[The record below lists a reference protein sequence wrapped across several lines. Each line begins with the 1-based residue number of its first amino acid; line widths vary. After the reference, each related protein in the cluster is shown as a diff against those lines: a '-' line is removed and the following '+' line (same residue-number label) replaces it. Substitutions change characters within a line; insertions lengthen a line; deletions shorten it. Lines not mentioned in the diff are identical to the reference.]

1 MRKAISPRKR
11 TAITLYYMSSTVEYR
26 TIANLVDVS
35 TSFVCLC
42 IREVCKAITK
52 KLKNNFL
59 SAILSELRA
68 DLHMLYQIGADQ
80 RCEGS
85 SEESWFSTANR
96 LHCTAYPSW
105 ARFQD
110 RVPILS
116 VLRPWVKVWSSTDG
130 AKQFTRQN
138 LSVPN
143 QFFWYAYFFHPSR
156 A

>member
-1 MRKAISPRKR
+1 MRKAVSPRKR

-59 SAILSELRA
+59 SAILSESRA
-68 DLHMLYQIGADQ
+68 DLHMLSQIDADQ

-85 SEESWFSTANR
+85 SEESWFSMANR

-105 ARFQD
+105 PRFQD

-116 VLRPWVKVWSSTDG
+116 VLGWSEYG
-130 AKQFTRQN
+130 
-138 LSVPN
+138 
-143 QFFWYAYFFHPSR
+143 
-156 A
+156 